1 MSRDGNGNYSRVP
14 GSGYPNGTTADG
26 PEVDAEMDDIA
37 TALTQSLSKDGQTVP
52 TANLPMGGYRHTNVD
67 DAAART
73 EYARADQVQDCAL
86 STLSSVSGA
95 DTITATAPLSM
106 TAYVAGQEFSFVSAG
121 ANTGAVTL
129 NINSIGAKA
138 VTKRGTTALDAG
150 DIPSGAVVVV
160 QYDGTRF
167 QLTGP
172 APAPTALP
180 AASETVAGVV
190 ELATNAEAQ
199 TGTDTAR
206 AITPANLAAV
216 TATETRAGVIELAT
230 SAEAIAGTDTA
241 RALTPATL
249 KASQLISSSTVT
261 TTGVSTLDLSTAI
274 PTWAKR
280 VTVIFSGISL
290 SGSSSLLVQIGDSG
304 GFETTGYV
312 SASTGTTGSG
322 GGVVSSVEGFI
333 VRMALSTLSVSG
345 HMFLTHV
352 GSNLWVASH
361 SANGDTTL
369 CMCGGGTKT
378 LSGVL
383 DRVRFAS
390 ANGTD
395 TIDAVTASVMWE

>member
-1 MSRDGNGNYSRVP
+1 MSRDGNGNYTRVP
-14 GSGYPNGTTADG
+14 GSGYPNGSTADG

-73 EYARADQVQDCAL
+73 DYARADQVQDCAL
-86 STLSSVSGA
+86 STLTSVSGA

-106 TAYVAGQEFSFVSAG
+106 TAYVTGQEFSFVSAG

-129 NINSIGAKA
+129 NINSIGAKD

-150 DIPSGAVVVV
+150 DIPSGAVAVV

-180 AASETVAGVV
+180 SASDTVAGIV
-190 ELATNAEAQ
+190 ELSTDAEAQ

-216 TATETRAGVIELAT
+216 TATETRAGVVELAT
-230 SAEAIAGTDTA
+230 SAEAQAGTDTA

-249 KASQLISSSTVT
+249 KAAQLIASTPVT
-261 TTGVSTLDLSTAI
+261 TTSGSTINLSTSV
-274 PTWAKR
+274 PSWAKKI
-280 VTVIFSGISL
+280 TVSFDVVSL
-290 SGSSSLLVQIGDSG
+290 SGSSSIMVQIGDTD
-304 GFETTGYV
+304 GFEITGYV
-312 SASTGTTGSG
+312 SSSTGVTGVG
-322 GGVVSSVEGFI
+322 GGLVSSTEGYI
-333 VRMALSTLSVSG
+333 IRVNSSAVSISG
-345 HMFLTHV
+345 HMVLTHM
-352 GSNLWVASH
+352 GSNKWVASH
-361 SANGDTTL
+361 SVGNAAVN
-369 CMCGGGTKT
+369 MCGGGTKS
-378 LSGVL
+378 LSATL
-383 DRVRFAS
+383 DRVRLAS
-390 ANGTD
+390 VNGTD
-395 TIDAVTASVMWE
+395 TFSAGTASVIWE